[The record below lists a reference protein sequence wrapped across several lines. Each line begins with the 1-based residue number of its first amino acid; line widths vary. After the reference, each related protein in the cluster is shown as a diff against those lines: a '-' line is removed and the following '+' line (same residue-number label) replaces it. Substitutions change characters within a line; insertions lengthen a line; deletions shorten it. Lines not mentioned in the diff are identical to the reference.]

1 MKFTPGKTLK
11 RARTL
16 RANETEAERRL
27 WARLRNR
34 NLNGFKFTRQV
45 PIVAYIADFL
55 CFEKRLIVEVDGVT
69 HGDAHE
75 MAYDLRRTQFLELR
89 GYRVLR
95 VLNQDVYTQMDSVPD
110 GIVHKLEEK

>member
-11 RARTL
+11 RARAL
-16 RANETEAERRL
+16 RENETEAERRL

-34 NLNGFKFTRQV
+34 HLNGFKFTRQT
-45 PIVAYIADFL
+45 PIAPYIADFM
-55 CFEKRLIVEVDGVT
+55 CFEKKLIVEVDGVT

-75 MAYDLRRTQFLELR
+75 VAYDERRTQFLEAR

-95 VLNQDVYTQMDSVPD
+95 VNNHDVFTQMDNVLD
-110 GIVHKLEEK
+110 GIVHKLEEN